1 MALRVMQIFVPR
13 DGDSP
18 LEDLLQG
25 RDVLGS
31 WRDEDNSRVVLHLLV
46 PAEETEPI
54 MDRFEEHYG
63 SSKGFH
69 VILFPVEAVLP
80 RPEPV
85 SGRNSEEDDARED
98 DAREDDSGESGEGES
113 GEGEGESGEGDADE
127 GDLWEGEAGEGDSR
141 GDESDASSADSGGGE
156 EAESDRDEEDASNG
170 GHRVSR
176 EELYAD
182 VCEGLGVTR
191 VFVGMAVLSAL
202 VASVGLVRDDVAVI
216 IGAMVIA
223 PLLAPNVAMSLAATL
238 GDYGTLGRAFLTNLA
253 GVSAAFAVAV
263 VVGLVREIDP
273 EISAIANRTQAS
285 VGDLVLALAAGCA
298 GTLAFTSG
306 LAGPVIGVMM
316 AVALVPP
323 LVVCGMLLG
332 QGVYAA
338 AWGAFLLTV
347 ANIVSI
353 NIAGVATF
361 LAQGVRPRGWWEAER
376 AKRSTLGV
384 AIGWAVSLGILVLA
398 IWLSQ

>member
-1 MALRVMQIFVPR
+1 MALRVMQIFVPQE
-13 DGDSP
+13 GSGP

-80 RPEPV
+80 RPEPAPD
-85 SGRNSEEDDARED
+85 RESEE
-98 DAREDDSGESGEGES
+98 EGE
-113 GEGEGESGEGDADE
+113 DE
-127 GDLWEGEAGEGDSR
+127 ET
-141 GDESDASSADSGGGE
+141 DAS
-156 EAESDRDEEDASNG
+156 AESDQGDEEDEQANN

-176 EELYAD
+176 EELYAE

-191 VFVGMAVLSAL
+191 VFLGMVVLSAL
-202 VASVGLVRDDVAVI
+202 VASVGLIRDDVAVI

-223 PLLAPNVAMSLAATL
+223 PLLGPNVSMSLAATL
-238 GDYGTLGRAFLTNLA
+238 GDYATLVRAFLTNLA

-263 VVGLVREIDP
+263 VIGFVREIDP
-273 EISAIANRTQAS
+273 EVPAIATRTQ
-285 VGDLVLALAAGCA
+285 VGFGDLVLALAAGCA

-323 LVVCGMLLG
+323 LVACGMLLG
-332 QGVYAA
+332 HGDYVG

-347 ANIVSI
+347 ANVISI

-376 AKRSTLGV
+376 AKRSTIGV
-384 AIGWAVSLGILVLA
+384 AIGWAVLLAILALA
-398 IWLSQ
+398 IWFNQ